1 MRSRRR
7 GLILTLIIGLLG
19 WASVKPLAQV
29 TTLQTVSPFDDIGF
43 IEAATLTPAADGF
56 SGGGTITV
64 NGIVMTVP
72 TNTLLQM
79 PAFALTWQEV
89 FKQAPAPY
97 GLASQPTTL
106 ADQSGL
112 AMADLPTPLTTYEVH
127 VQGNRVGDQ
136 YIVGLMFI
144 AQQSLNSGAG
154 FINFIDY
161 ANGEMRVG
169 GTIGSATTGAR
180 VRINDPI
187 GKFGMKNSARPNAL
201 TDNHDDRFT
210 IDEDNPTVRSET
222 AYPMCLP
229 RVAPGTINLRL
240 DPATGLPALFDPATG
255 LQTLDPLVGVTVPD
269 GTIGDVRCPEDNRP
283 VGSVA
288 GTHQTIFTMEALPF
302 DGSAPL
308 PGHTNP
314 LLMMP
319 FEVGDYIAY
328 NGNLAADAAATP
340 AGTYVSA
347 WGIIANVGVL
357 TAPGTRPVY
366 TAIDVM
372 LLGTGGIPD
381 PLLPQEAAVRTRIE
395 GFTTDPTS
403 FIDIFATDVDACT
416 GTQSLRYYAT
426 LGVDNLVKLG
436 RWRWRPNTDLAFLP
450 PSRMLT
456 AISENGVYYDP
467 ASFTATQPDGVPG
480 TPSGLLAGFYTAPN
494 FDFITPENLGIG
506 RPKVP
511 ANFQDFPFLA
521 SGSGPYPAP
530 GAGALGFLG
539 QLAPW
544 PGLVAPV
551 TPSCASGTAVFSP
564 IADAGINQSVA
575 LGALV
580 TLDGL
585 NSVDTTQPTRL
596 QLSYSWAQIAG
607 TPVTLTNSFVPTP
620 RFTAP
625 NAPTTLTFTLTVSNG
640 AASSSANV
648 NVVVTANPTPTDTI
662 TVATAV
668 FRLRRAQLLVTATTS
683 DPAAVLTVEGFGIM
697 GPGLPIATGVPAPPG
712 DRLYRQIGI
721 NPAPE
726 TVTIRSSLGG
736 TLTIPVLF
744 R

>member
-19 WASVKPLAQV
+19 WAAVKPQAQV
-29 TTLQTVSPFDDIGF
+29 TTLQTVSPFDDVGF
-43 IEAATLTPAADGF
+43 IQAATLVPAADKF

-72 TNTLLQM
+72 TNTILQM

-89 FKQAPAPY
+89 FEQAPAAY
-97 GLASQPTTL
+97 QRRDLTGLLLPTT
-106 ADQSGL
+106 QSGL
-112 AMADLPTPLTTYEVH
+112 AMADAVPGPVGTPPTTPLTTYEVH

-169 GTIGSATTGAR
+169 GTIGNPTTGAR
-180 VRINDPI
+180 VRLNDPL

-210 IDEDNPTVRSET
+210 MDEDNPTVRSET

-229 RVAPGTINLRL
+229 RT
-240 DPATGLPALFDPATG
+240 DPAAGD
-255 LQTLDPLVGVTVPD
+255 DPL
-269 GTIGDVRCPEDNRP
+269 CPQKNRP
-283 VGSVA
+283 KGI
-288 GTHQTIFTMEALPF
+288 GGNYLTIFTMDQPDFAGAVIDPKATCTT
-302 DGSAPL
+302 SR
-308 PGHTNP
+308 PGAQRCDP
-314 LLMMP
+314 LLMTP

-328 NGNLAADAAATP
+328 SGNLVAEVD
-340 AGTYVSA
+340 GTGAVTGQYMNS

-357 TAPGTRPVY
+357 TAPGTQPAY

-403 FIDIFATDVDACT
+403 FIDLFATDVDACT
-416 GTQSLRYYAT
+416 GAQTLRYYAT

-456 AISENGVYYDP
+456 AISENGEFF
-467 ASFTATQPDGVPG
+467 AADGVSG
-480 TPSGLLAGFYTAPN
+480 TSNGLRGGFYTAPN
-494 FDFITPENLGIG
+494 FDFIFPENLGIG
-506 RPKVP
+506 KPPVP
-511 ANFQDFPFLA
+511 NNVQDFPFLA
-521 SGSGPYPAP
+521 SGSGPYPTP
-530 GAGALGFLG
+530 TSLTTLG

-544 PGLVAPV
+544 PGAVAPPRPTCV
-551 TPSCASGTAVFSP
+551 GLGGTAAFYP
-564 IADAGINQSVA
+564 IADAGITQNVA
-575 LGALV
+575 PFAIV

-585 NSVDTTQPTRL
+585 NSKDTTQPTKL
-596 QLSYSWAQIAG
+596 PLSFSWVQDPFFGGARVALVG
-607 TPVTLTNSFVPTP
+607 ANTALPT
-620 RFTAP
+620 FTAP
-625 NAPTTLTFTLTVSNG
+625 GVADSLKFDLTVSNG
-640 AASSSANV
+640 TLSSTASVIV
-648 NVVVTANPTPTDTI
+648 NITNTPTATDTI
-662 TVATAV
+662 TVAAAV
-668 FRLRRAQLLVTATTS
+668 FRARRAQLLVTASTS
-683 DPAAVLTVEGFGIM
+683 NAAAVLTVEGFGEM
-697 GPGLPIATGVPAPPG
+697 GPAIPITTGVPAPLT
-712 DRLYRQIGI
+712 DRLFRQVGVS
-721 NPAPE
+721 PAPQ